1 MSLRVLLGC
10 VGSPF
15 GGAAGHRRLGD
26 LALRQHKY
34 EHAQVHY
41 TKALALCTS
50 SKYRDGRAWSL
61 RSLGKLALHQEHFAR
76 AQIRLREALMLF
88 RESGDHRGM
97 AACQEDL
104 ASLAAAQGQAAPA
117 ARLLA
122 TVEAQ
127 RERKGGQRM
136 VLDHEMY
143 ERMLGSVR
151 AQLDQATWEAAWA
164 EGRAMSLEQAV
175 AYALEEAP
183 DG

>member
-1 MSLRVLLGC
+1 M
-10 VGSPF
+10 
-15 GGAAGHRRLGD
+15 GD

-76 AQIRLREALMLF
+76 AQMRLREALMLF

-97 AACQEDL
+97 TACQEDL